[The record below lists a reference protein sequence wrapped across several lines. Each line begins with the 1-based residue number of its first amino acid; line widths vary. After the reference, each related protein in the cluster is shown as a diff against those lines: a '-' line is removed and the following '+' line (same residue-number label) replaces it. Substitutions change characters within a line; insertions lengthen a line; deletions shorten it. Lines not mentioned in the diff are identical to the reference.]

1 MSWRFKYLFVLS
13 GACFPRIKFGF
24 CKKKK
29 KKDWNL
35 TESINMDEDEEN
47 KQIELKIV
55 VADF

>member
-24 CKKKK
+24 CKNK